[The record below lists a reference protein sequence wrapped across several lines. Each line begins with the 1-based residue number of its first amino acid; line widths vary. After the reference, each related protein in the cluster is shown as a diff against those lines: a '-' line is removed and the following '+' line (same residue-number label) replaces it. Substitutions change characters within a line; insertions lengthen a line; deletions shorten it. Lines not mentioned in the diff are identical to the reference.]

1 MKKIKILIADDHMIV
16 RLGLAA
22 LFSHEKDMQVLGE
35 AEDGLQAVDM
45 AQKLHPDV
53 IVMDLMMPGLD
64 GVGATRKIKELSSN
78 TRILILTSY
87 STSDGIAHALDADA
101 DGAVLKTS
109 DDASML
115 TAIRT
120 IAAGERFVS
129 TEIQNLLA
137 VDPPAKELSPRQ
149 KDVLDSMIRGLT
161 NKNIAEQLGI
171 GEGRVEAHINAI
183 FSKIN
188 AANRAEA
195 VAIAL
200 RKQLLKI

>member
-16 RLGLAA
+16 RLGLSA

-45 AQKLHPDV
+45 AQKLRPDV

-64 GVGATRKIKELSSN
+64 GVGATRKIKEIAPDA
-78 TRILILTSY
+78 RILILTSY
-87 STSDGIAHALDADA
+87 STSDGIAHALDAGA

-129 TEIQNLLA
+129 AEIQNLLA

>member
-16 RLGLAA
+16 RIGLAA

-35 AEDGLQAVDM
+35 AEDGLQAVEM
-45 AQKLHPDV
+45 AQKLRPDV

-64 GVGATRKIKELSSN
+64 GVGATRKIKDLLPD

-101 DGAVLKTS
+101 DGAVLKTA
-109 DDASML
+109 DDAIIL

-120 IAAGERFVS
+120 VSSGERFVS
-129 TEIQNLLA
+129 PEIQNLLA
-137 VDPPAKELSPRQ
+137 VDPPVKELSPRQ

-171 GEGRVEAHINAI
+171 GEGRVEAHISAI

-195 VAIAL
+195 VAIAI

>member
-16 RLGLAA
+16 RLGLSA

-45 AQKLHPDV
+45 AQKLRPDV

-64 GVGATRKIKELSSN
+64 GVGATRKIKEIAPDA
-78 TRILILTSY
+78 RILILTSY
-87 STSDGIAHALDADA
+87 STSDGIAHALDAGA

-120 IAAGERFVS
+120 IASGDRFVS
-129 TEIQNLLA
+129 AEIQNLLA

-200 RKQLLKI
+200 RKHLLKI

>member
-64 GVGATRKIKELSSN
+64 GVGATRKIKELSPD

>member
-64 GVGATRKIKELSSN
+64 GVGATRKIKELSPD

-200 RKQLLKI
+200 RKHLLKI

>member
-64 GVGATRKIKELSSN
+64 GVDATRKIKELSPD

>member
-35 AEDGLQAVDM
+35 AEDGLQAVYM

-64 GVGATRKIKELSSN
+64 GVGATRKIKELSPD

-200 RKQLLKI
+200 RKHLLKI

>member
-64 GVGATRKIKELSSN
+64 GVGATRKIKELSPD

-120 IAAGERFVS
+120 IAAGKRFVS

>member
-64 GVGATRKIKELSSN
+64 GVGATRKIKELSPD

-87 STSDGIAHALDADA
+87 STSDGIAHALNADA

>member
-64 GVGATRKIKELSSN
+64 GVGATRKIKEIAPDA
-78 TRILILTSY
+78 RILILTSY

>member
-22 LFSHEKDMQVLGE
+22 LFSHEKDMLVLGE

-64 GVGATRKIKELSSN
+64 GVGATRKIKELSPD

>member
-16 RLGLAA
+16 RLGLAD
-22 LFSHEKDMQVLGE
+22 LFSHEIDMQVLGE
-35 AEDGLQAVDM
+35 AVDGLQAVDM

-64 GVGATRKIKELSSN
+64 GVGATRKIKELSPD

>member
-64 GVGATRKIKELSSN
+64 GVGATRKIKELSPD

-149 KDVLDSMIRGLT
+149 KEVLDSMIRGLT

>member
-45 AQKLHPDV
+45 VQKLHPDV

-64 GVGATRKIKELSSN
+64 GVGATRKIKELSPD
-78 TRILILTSY
+78 TRILILASY